1 MNNFDEA
8 AEENMPENNLH
19 WPPIQIVIMGSSWS
33 GKTNKPPTIYW
44 WNSSVCQESIRAQA
58 STSNRQEARG
68 LCKTF

>member
-1 MNNFDEA
+1 MINFDEVA
-8 AEENMPENNLH
+8 DENMPENNLH
-19 WPPIQIVIMGSSWS
+19 WPPTQIVIMGSSWS

-44 WNSSVCQESIRAQA
+44 WNSSVCQASIRAQA